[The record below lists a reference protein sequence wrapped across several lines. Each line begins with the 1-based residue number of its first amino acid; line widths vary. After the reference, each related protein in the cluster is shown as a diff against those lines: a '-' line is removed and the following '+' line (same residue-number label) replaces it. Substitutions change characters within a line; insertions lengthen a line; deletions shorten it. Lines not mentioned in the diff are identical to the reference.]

1 MLLLAPV
8 LLALNCAHMQQCGAF
23 AGPARWHASPFMETQ
38 EPATRS
44 GGQDASD
51 DEVVATA
58 EQATH
63 LVRVRGREA
72 AAGGKPVSAPGHRRL
87 HRQWTAPNRRHDDDR
102 KFDDGG
108 PFYRRLFNR
117 RQARNADVNSG
128 PQRRFRPERHER
140 CDDDLDCRVSP
151 SQVCV
156 KRAREPF
163 GRCQCPFYR
172 PVEITVDAVVRCVTA
187 KDLFDECRATEECTA
202 ANPYLR
208 CVNHLCVCAS
218 PHVLHDRDQC
228 RPANDLRQWMS
239 WLVPVVVVVGTL
251 VTSVACF
258 LSRRWRMAERVPPV
272 TSQRAS
278 SHDTTADR
286 PPNRSTVDDS
296 FTARPNSP
304 TRRPQLILRWL
315 RVPPTV
321 HRRMRE
327 WARFYE
333 KGSQPPAGATASNY
347 PATHPGPGLPAGG
360 ASLNH
365 QCPTPIFWAKRAVR
379 LLPSPLYQGKL
390 LQNVVP
396 GVSGGVATGAFL
408 RKCAAGAGRLAGVA
422 TPHSRP
428 LKASAV
434 GAARVPANMPPV
446 LPASAPIVLEGPVTS
461 PPRRVERPQ
470 SPSRSSARSEGAS
483 SFLSFP
489 TGESAAPAGA
499 AAFMHDDFPQ
509 LRRSL
514 AGGSVNGVDDVRS
527 AGVSDDEPVLRS
539 VRRVSFADY

>member
-172 PVEITVDAVVRCVTA
+172 PVEITVDAVVRCVT
-187 KDLFDECRATEECTA
+187 
-202 ANPYLR
+202 
-208 CVNHLCVCAS
+208 
-218 PHVLHDRDQC
+218 
-228 RPANDLRQWMS
+228 ANDLRQWMS